1 MKLRGEHK
9 MAKLS
14 KRFRLI
20 REKLLP
26 GKAYTVLEAI
36 ALLKAFPIKF
46 NQSVDISINLG
57 IDSRKS
63 EQVVRGAVV
72 LPHGTGK
79 TPRVAVFA
87 QAANAEAARAAGA
100 DIVGFEDL
108 AETIKAGNFDF
119 DVLIATPDAMRLVG
133 QLGQLL
139 GPRGLMPNPKI
150 GTVTMDITTAVSNAK
165 SGQVRYRA
173 DKGGIIHCTIGKLS
187 FEPQQLLQN
196 LEVLINAV
204 KKAKPTTA
212 KGIYLKKLSLSST
225 MGPGLLISLA
235 SLEANT

>member
-1 MKLRGEHK
+1 

-150 GTVTMDITTAVSNAK
+150 GTVTMDIATAVSNAK

-187 FEPQQLLQN
+187 FEPHQLLQN

>member
-1 MKLRGEHK
+1 

>member
-1 MKLRGEHK
+1 

-14 KRFRLI
+14 KRSRLI

-26 GKAYTVLEAI
+26 GKAYTVPEAVN
-36 ALLKAFPIKF
+36 LLKEFPVKF

-57 IDSRKS
+57 VDPRKS
-63 EQVVRGAVV
+63 DQNVRGAVV
-72 LPHGTGK
+72 LPHGIGK

-87 QAANAEAARAAGA
+87 QAANAEAAKAAGA

-108 AETIKAGNFDF
+108 AERIKAGQFDF

-133 QLGQLL
+133 QLGQIL

-150 GTVTMDITTAVSNAK
+150 GTVTMDVTTAVANAK
-165 SGQVRYRA
+165 SGQVQYRA

-187 FEPQQLLQN
+187 FDPQQLLQN
-196 LEVLINAV
+196 LLVLVGAV
-204 KKAKPTTA
+204 KKAKPVTA
-212 KGIYLKKLSLSST
+212 KGVYLKKLTLSST
-225 MGPGLLISLA
+225 MGPGLLINLG
-235 SLEANT
+235 SLEAS